1 MRIIA
6 LLFFIMCSVGV
17 NAQQVKLSRL
27 ERAAGAGY
35 VPYTDVNGKQAY
47 NLLSTLLPSYV
58 TGSGTVGDV
67 AVFSSA
73 SVVTSTGWNMDA
85 TRLQGGTAGDPRMD
99 ITNNIFTF
107 NNDTDNG
114 FKYFGP
120 DDSGIVAGDLT
131 NPVFFISGS
140 GNSSYFDLD
149 DNGSTEWNWTTSE
162 FYCNLATFS
171 PLINSSTYSFKGDTD
186 TGIKRTG
193 ADIVGIHAGDATN
206 PSIKIDGVSDFV
218 YFDPDDDGTN
228 DVTISATKTSVEA
241 LTASGTITAD
251 GSVRFQANSTSNN
264 VHLVG
269 TDATNFNTRVIVDSD
284 DFEWGDG
291 TVYDTLKLAAA
302 NTAHL
307 FAYDDNAGSSQ
318 TFSLTGAGTYDTLQ
332 LATTGQLESGVK
344 YGPPNPSADS
354 AIIFTYAGTYL
365 VSFDFTGELSTA
377 TTNQTLR
384 TRWNANSGTPIAGG
398 AMSYGFETTARQTYT
413 QTFIY
418 QAAANDYLQ
427 LMATIGTGGA
437 ATLTVVTPKITVT
450 RIK

>member
-27 ERAAGAGY
+27 ERAGGAGY
-35 VPYTDVNGKQAY
+35 VPYTDVNGKQGY
-47 NLLSTLLPSYV
+47 NLLSTLLSSYV
-58 TGSGTVGDV
+58 TGSGTANYYAVWSSSGVLTDGDIYWNG
-67 AVFSSA
+67 SSIVYDHP
-73 SVVTSTGWNMDA
+73 SGSNVSQGTSTFGYTGSGPTMNA
-85 TRLQGGTAGDPRMD
+85 GTGM
-99 ITNNIFTF
+99 FSF
-107 NNDTDNG
+107 
-114 FKYFGP
+114 F
-120 DDSGIVAGDLT
+120 DDS
-131 NPVFFISGS
+131 
-140 GNSSYFDLD
+140 
-149 DNGSTEWNWTTSE
+149 
-162 FYCNLATFS
+162 
-171 PLINSSTYSFKGDTD
+171 D
-186 TGIKRTG
+186 TGLKRASANAAAIAAGSSSNWFAIFNGTTG
-193 ADIVGIHAGDATN
+193 AFTL
-206 PSIKIDGVSDFV
+206 
-218 YFDPDDDGTN
+218 DPDLNGVA
-228 DVTISATKTSVEA
+228 DVSISATTTSVEL
-241 LTASGTITAD
+241 LTASGLITANGGVD
-251 GSVRFQANSTSNN
+251 FNGTSTSDTESM
-264 VHLVG
+264 VG
-269 TDATNFNTRVIVDSD
+269 MDASRVNTRLVIGDQ
-284 DFEWGDG
+284 FELGDG

-307 FAYDDNAGSSQ
+307 FAYDDNVGSSQ
-318 TFSLTGAGTYDTLQ
+318 TFSLTGPGTYDTLQ
-332 LATTGQLESGVK
+332 LATTGQLESGVE

-384 TRWNANSGTPIAGG
+384 TRWNANSGTSIAGG

-427 LMATIGTGGA
+427 LMATTGTGGA

>member
-27 ERAAGAGY
+27 ERAGGAGY
-35 VPYTDVNGKQAY
+35 VPYTDVNGKQGY
-47 NLLSTLLPSYV
+47 NLLSTLLSSYV
-58 TGSGTVGDV
+58 TGSGTANYY
-67 AVFSSA
+67 AVWSS
-73 SVVTSTGWNMDA
+73 SGVLTDGNIYWNGSSIVYDHPSGSNVFQGTST
-85 TRLQGGTAGDPRMD
+85 
-99 ITNNIFTF
+99 
-107 NNDTDNG
+107 
-114 FKYFGP
+114 FGYTGSGP
-120 DDSGIVAGDLT
+120 TMNASTGMFSFFDDSDTGLKRASANAAAIAAG
-131 NPVFFISGS
+131 
-140 GNSSYFDLD
+140 SSSNWFAIF
-149 DNGSTEWNWTTSE
+149 NGSTGE
-162 FYCNLATFS
+162 FTL
-171 PLINSSTYSFKGDTD
+171 
-186 TGIKRTG
+186 
-193 ADIVGIHAGDATN
+193 
-206 PSIKIDGVSDFV
+206 
-218 YFDPDDDGTN
+218 DPDLNGVA
-228 DVTISATKTSVEA
+228 DVSISATKTSVEA

-307 FAYDDNAGSSQ
+307 FAYDANAGSSQ

-332 LATTGQLESGVK
+332 LATTGQLESGVE

-384 TRWNANSGTPIAGG
+384 TRWNANSGTSIAGG